1 MQRAVPPEITVLSHH
16 KSGTVAAFAIQAMM
30 CCRVPKASM
39 YDGTFH
45 RKWATCKQ
53 TCAAHGI
60 YADSAGDFGLNWV
73 EPTRPDRGVQLFPLR
88 WYGIRNKTVIHLVR
102 HPVNMVLSGY
112 FYHKQ
117 CAEPHWTQTWDFRR

>member
-16 KSGTVAAFAIQAMM
+16 KSGTVAAFAIQAML
-30 CCRVPKASM
+30 CCRVPKAAM

-45 RKWATCKQ
+45 GRWAACKQ

-112 FYHKQ
+112 FYH
-117 CAEPHWTQTWDFRR
+117 